1 MFANKYLLIK
11 MKRIASIFLAAV
23 AAILLALASTSA
35 GSICDNAPCEG
46 AVNVTAGEN
55 FTIELESNVGST
67 GFEWWNQFDTEYLSL
82 VDSFEQPG
90 NALPGMVGVPGKK
103 LFVFNAK
110 KPGSTDVIMLLI
122 QPWEN
127 TTVEKRKIFPI
138 SIS

>member
-1 MFANKYLLIK
+1 
-11 MKRIASIFLAAV
+11 MKRLASIFLAAV
-23 AAILLALASTSA
+23 AAILLALATTSA
-35 GSICDNAPCEG
+35 GSVCDNAPCEK
-46 AVNVTAGEN
+46 VINVTAGEN
-55 FTIELESNVGST
+55 FTIELESNAGST

-82 VDSFEQPG
+82 VDSSEQSG

-103 LFVFNAK
+103 IFVFKAK

-127 TTVEKRKIFPI
+127 TTVEERKIFPI